1 VFNIIIRS
9 PLLLFARENP
19 SPSFLAPSGRRYTR
33 VQIFFPPFSAHTHSR
48 EGRRSPQRIT
58 RNNKE
63 ETLCFLFLSSLPP
76 RDRSA
81 TRGADAKRAIRRK
94 ENAFERERERE
105 RTSQKLDLCISCKKR
120 AELTFKESLSWR
132 FKRYEAFSGR
142 NRDRD
147 ARERI

>member
-1 VFNIIIRS
+1 LKKKHRRGDPRARERINNLLEFATVCLI
-9 PLLLFARENP
+9 LLFVCRYY
-19 SPSFLAPSGRRYTR
+19 SPEKIQAPPFGSFGRRYTR
-33 VQIFFPPFSAHTHSR
+33 VQIFFPPFSAHSR

-63 ETLCFLFLSSLPP
+63 ETPRFLFLSSLPP

-94 ENAFERERERE
+94 ENAFERVRERK

-120 AELTFKESLSWR
+120 AELTFK
-132 FKRYEAFSGR
+132 
-142 NRDRD
+142 
-147 ARERI
+147 